1 MLERTRRFTDL
12 VTISGDTPFE
22 YRFRSTKAEDGTLK
36 IYGPRSFAKVVEY
49 YRAND
54 ECEARPAGH
63 PDAAWHAVSAW
74 ADQLEPPQATERQL
88 RRLKRL
94 GIDGIPDLS
103 EDQARRLIQQA
114 EDELPPTKS
123 LLDRAKTAGVV
134 VSVGESRG
142 SLKARLDAADR
153 TQQIERLRTSGAEI
167 DDGASWEDITH
178 WEDRLEAA
186 ERVRRSGLTVDQR
199 DSLAELE
206 EAEFLMDDLRQAAA
220 SARPAGIRY
229 RVQKGMSVREAKR
242 DADALWVVA
251 DLYEE
256 LAHDCD
262 GRGGSPKTSEL
273 KAGLDTLFK
282 RLRAGLVSEDQA
294 EEWIAARLGL
304 RGGCLTGFAVLLSIS
319 GAVGWALGQLR

>member
-1 MLERTRRFTDL
+1 M
-12 VTISGDTPFE
+12 TIPSDTPFE

-36 IYGPRSFAKVVEY
+36 IYGPRPFAKVVQY
-49 YRAND
+49 YGAND
-54 ECEARPAGH
+54 ECEARPAGD
-63 PDAAWHAVSAW
+63 PDAEWHAVSAW

-94 GIDGIPDLS
+94 GIDGTPDLT
-103 EDQARRLIQQA
+103 EDQARHLIGQA

-123 LLDRAKTAGVV
+123 LLNRAKSAGVV
-134 VSVGESRG
+134 VSVGETRG

-153 TQQIERLRTSGAEI
+153 TQHIKQLRTRGARI

-178 WEDRLEAA
+178 WEERLATA

-206 EAEFLMDDLRQAAA
+206 EAEFLMDDLRQAAE
-220 SARPAGIRY
+220 SARPAGIDY
-229 RVQKGMSVREAKR
+229 RVKKGMSVREAKR
-242 DADALWVVA
+242 DADALWVIA
-251 DLYEE
+251 DLYEK

-262 GRGGSPKTSEL
+262 GRGGNPKRSEL

-304 RGGCLTGFAVLLSIS
+304 RGGCLTGFAALLSIS
-319 GAVGWALGQLR
+319 GAVGWALGLLL